1 MPFISFDSS
10 YAGGGYL
17 INRITLSS
25 LHFVYLLL
33 NFRKIDEMEIIPL
46 EEENFFVKF
55 FVIFTDRSV
64 KF

>member
-1 MPFISFDSS
+1 MQ
-10 YAGGGYL
+10 GGYL

>member
-10 YAGGGYL
+10 YAGGYL